1 MKVKPNIMMLMNDD
15 DNHYNVHKIP
25 VSGNVKCILGIR
37 SSISCYEK
45 KGNERSRNTKGKI
58 TRTVLKFNVTVRVN

>member
-1 MKVKPNIMMLMNDD
+1 MKVKPNIMMLINDD
-15 DNHYNVHKIP
+15 DNYDNGRKIP

-45 KGNERSRNTKGKI
+45 KGNERSRNTMGKI
-58 TRTVLKFNVTVRVN
+58 TRTVLKFNFTISVN